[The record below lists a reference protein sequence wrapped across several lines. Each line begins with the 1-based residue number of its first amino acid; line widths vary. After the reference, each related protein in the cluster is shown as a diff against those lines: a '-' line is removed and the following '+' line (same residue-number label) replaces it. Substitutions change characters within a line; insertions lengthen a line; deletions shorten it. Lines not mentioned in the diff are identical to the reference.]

1 MELLDLATERSLL
14 LLGVALALLLLAA
27 KEAGYYTARRWH
39 PRQGA
44 DEAARTSIG
53 FITGGTLAL
62 LAFLFAISLSI
73 ADRRYEERRA
83 VVLAE
88 ANAIGTAWLR
98 AGAQDSE
105 AGMAMQRLLTNY
117 AEVRLQAVGTIETPA
132 LLLERTAALQ
142 DEIWAISGNIARDAP
157 TAVSAQLL
165 AALNEAF
172 DLALNER
179 MAFRSRVPR
188 HVLRL
193 LMWVSFLAVAGLGF
207 HLGIL
212 GSRQF
217 AMSTLLILMWTS
229 TMVLIVDIN
238 RTGQGF
244 VEVSAD
250 PLIWTLE
257 QMRSPARLMEGL
269 ELRNASRAE

>member
-1 MELLDLATERSLL
+1 MMMEWLDWATERSLL
-14 LLGVALALLLLAA
+14 LVGVALALLLLAM
-27 KEAGYYTARRWH
+27 KEVAYYAATRWH
-39 PRQGA
+39 GRQGA
-44 DEAARTSIG
+44 DEAARTSLGLIG
-53 FITGGTLAL
+53 GGMLAL
-62 LAFLFAISLSI
+62 LGFLLVISLSI

-105 AGMAMQRLLTNY
+105 AGKAMRRLLADY
-117 AEVRLQAVGTIETPA
+117 AAVRLQAVRAIETPA
-132 LLLERTAALQ
+132 PVLERTTALQ
-142 DEIWAISGNIARDAP
+142 DEIWAIAGAIARDQP

-165 AALNEAF
+165 AALNETF
-172 DLALNER
+172 DLSLSER

-193 LMWVSFLAVAGLGF
+193 LLWTSLLAVAGLGF
-207 HLGIL
+207 HLGLL
-212 GSRQF
+212 GHRQF
-217 AMSTLLILMWTS
+217 VMSILLILMWVS
-229 TMVLIVDIN
+229 AMVLIVDIN

-257 QMRSPARLMEGL
+257 QMRQSAR
-269 ELRNASRAE
+269 